1 MTTTSRGL
9 GEGPGPTPASKQRS
23 DRIMSGKVHGRG
35 GSCGGRDDV
44 AAPDARGDQERA
56 RDDDGAREK
65 RHARTEALVRET
77 RPDRPDHAG
86 DAPQGLL
93 HPQHQSVL
101 VLVRAVADERRVGGE
116 QQRRPQWQER
126 LIHEKHRYGARQ
138 WNQEIRSEEH
148 TSELQSRLHLVCRLL
163 LEKKKKKTNK
173 VKNNQR
179 KTDK

>member
-1 MTTTSRGL
+1 MPGSGLGDRMILVGLGEGGPGLWSAANPPRSCGPTTWSATGRSWSTVMTTTSRGL

-56 RDDDGAREK
+56 RDDDGARKK

-101 VLVRAVADERRVGGE
+101 VLVRAVADERRV
-116 QQRRPQWQER
+116 
-126 LIHEKHRYGARQ
+126 
-138 WNQEIRSEEH
+138 S
-148 TSELQSRLHLVCRLL
+148 
-163 LEKKKKKTNK
+163 
-173 VKNNQR
+173 
-179 KTDK
+179 